1 MVDATSKGRRGPGLA
16 KSRELPL
23 FQRGGE
29 QVRPVEAR
37 WRQLLEMA
45 DAMSEGGVRNETSG
59 RVWYGSTS
67 LLLALTGT
75 EEERAFYVAIASRD
89 LHIRTRA
96 IRTAL
101 REAQSR
107 APGALGKLSA
117 DFRVSSDSI
126 GLRIDVEVQA
136 PLIER
141 RNRSRSPG
149 V

>member
-1 MVDATSKGRRGPGLA
+1 
-16 KSRELPL
+16 
-23 FQRGGE
+23 
-29 QVRPVEAR
+29 
-37 WRQLLEMA
+37 MA